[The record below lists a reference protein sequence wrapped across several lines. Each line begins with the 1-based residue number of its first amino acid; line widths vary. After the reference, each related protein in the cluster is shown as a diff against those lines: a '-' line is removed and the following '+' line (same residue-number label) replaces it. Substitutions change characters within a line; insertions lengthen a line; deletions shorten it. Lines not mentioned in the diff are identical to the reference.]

1 MASIL
6 PERFDKGDFALWLRQ
21 YECCA
26 VANGW
31 TDEEKLAKL
40 PAFLRG
46 YAASHYFLFEDEQKD
61 TYDHL
66 IINLK
71 AALCPQ
77 VNREV
82 FYREFED
89 RLLRHKEDPAI
100 YLWSLQE
107 ILRKADPDL
116 DAEAFDALLSR
127 QFMRGIPE
135 QMKFKLLEQN
145 PIPTLAEMVAF
156 CKHFIAIRAD
166 NIKKKEEQPLTSFS
180 AGISSINSEPK
191 LQQSLSEKDCA
202 IDRLATVVEKMAVQQ
217 QSLVATL
224 QDRPSYSAP
233 RPAKIS
239 QVQCFFC
246 GEMGHIARNCPE
258 KQEKIS
264 MANKK
269 REQFNRF
276 KCTLCQGTG
285 HFASQCANNWTMNK
299 NFSSQS
305 GVVDVSVP
313 LNCQGVLH
321 Q

>member
-6 PERFDKGDFALWLRQ
+6 PKRFDKGDFALWLRQ

-31 TDEEKLAKL
+31 ADEEKLAKL

-46 YAASHYFLFEDEQKD
+46 HAASHYFLFEEEQKD

-66 IINLK
+66 IMNLK
-71 AALCPQ
+71 AALCQQ
-77 VNREV
+77 VNRDF

-89 RLLRHKEDPAI
+89 RLLRHNEDPAI

-127 QFMRGIPE
+127 QFMRRIPE
-135 QMKFKLLEQN
+135 RMKFKLLEQN

-166 NIKKKEEQPLTSFS
+166 NINKMEEQPLTGFS
-180 AGISSINSEPK
+180 AGISCINSGPK
-191 LQQSLSEKDCA
+191 LQQSLSEKESA
-202 IDRLATVVEKMAVQQ
+202 LDRLATVVEKMTVQQ

-224 QDRPSYSAP
+224 QDGPSYSAP
-233 RPAKIS
+233 RSAKIS

-246 GEMGHIARNCPE
+246 GEMGHIARKCPE
-258 KQEKIS
+258 KRDKIS
-264 MANKK
+264 IEKK
-269 REQFNRF
+269 RTRTVQSLKVHTMSRYRTF
-276 KCTLCQGTG
+276 C
-285 HFASQCANNWTMNK
+285 FAMCK
-299 NFSSQS
+299 
-305 GVVDVSVP
+305 
-313 LNCQGVLH
+313 
-321 Q
+321 